1 MATVDQLL
9 TVEEYAQMPDDGRR
23 TELVRGRIIELPP
36 PNYLHGL
43 TCLELGSIL
52 RNWVRDRNIGRV
64 ISNDSGIVTQR
75 DPASLRGADL
85 AYYSYARIPKGTK
98 PHQYPDVPPEI
109 VIEVRSPSDRWKDI
123 HEKVAEYLAVGVSI
137 VCVIDPELR
146 KAWLYFPDQPDRI
159 VEPDEDLTFPEC
171 LADFSVPM
179 SSLFESA

>member
-43 TCLELGSIL
+43 TCVAVVIAMGHWLAQRKLGRI
-52 RNWVRDRNIGRV
+52 V
-64 ISNDSGIVTQR
+64 SNDSGIVTKR
-75 DPASLRGADL
+75 NPDILRGADV
-85 AYYSYARIPKGTK
+85 AYYSYARIALGANPG
-98 PHQYPDVPPEI
+98 QYPDVPPEI